1 MTDPTSERKSL
12 NYAESLGL
20 NSVYDHAQE
29 RHKHL
34 IVLQDRL
41 VQARHKKRELESTK
55 INREMEVSEDQH
67 SKHRDLSAT
76 AMKEHLRGVF
86 HRDKDLAKI
95 RAEINDQQAVLDQLE
110 FEIEQVNIDIKI
122 AVSRLSELG
131 GYFQFMAVVKQ
142 AHEARKARE
151 ASEAREADKDPW
163 K

>member
-12 NYAESLGL
+12 NYAETLGL

-41 VQARHKKRELESTK
+41 AKARAEKRDLEAAK
-55 INREMEVSEDQH
+55 VNKEMEVAEEEY
-67 SKHRDLSAT
+67 SKHTDMSAT
-76 AMKEHLRGVF
+76 AMKEHLKAVF
-86 HRDKDLAKI
+86 HKNDDLRNVRENLLEEQYVI
-95 RAEINDQQAVLDQLE
+95 DQLE
-110 FEIEQVNIDIKI
+110 FEIEQINIDIKI
-122 AVSRLSELG
+122 AVSRLNELG

-151 ASEAREADKDPW
+151 AREADKDPW